1 MPKNKMRT
9 DPPTA
14 PSTDSTLRQ
23 SSVQASSPQ
32 AGSRLRQGFGGQAGQ
47 DLRRQAEEIA
57 QGDAAQAPE
66 NLEALS
72 PEATRRTLHELRVHQ
87 IELEMQN
94 EELRRSQEELEA
106 SRARYFDLYNL
117 TPVGY
122 VTLSEEGL
130 ILEANLTAATLF
142 GVARSALVK
151 RPLTRFVSLE
161 DQDIYY
167 AHSRRLFETPSTD
180 STLRQSSL
188 RLRSGQAVQ
197 ASSPQAGS
205 RLRQGF
211 GGQAGQAPSTS
222 SGQAGAP
229 QVYELRMTRKDADPF
244 WAHVEMTGAQDSG
257 GAPVC
262 RVVVTDITKRKIAE
276 LAGKRAEAALRQAHD
291 DLEQR
296 VAVRTEEL
304 RQANDELRTK
314 ITERKKAEEALR
326 RNDRMLKDA
335 TKAAHLGCYEIDART
350 GKDIWSEETFRLFGL
365 DPTTDP
371 PSGETYSRLIHQ
383 DDVARLS
390 QYFDEC
396 IRDLKPF
403 DMVYRI
409 IHSSGEIRYVH
420 STGYVETRPDSSVV
434 KMSGTVQDI
443 TERKLAEEKLVAS
456 LEEKEI
462 LLREVHHRVK
472 NNLAAIIA
480 LLDMQ
485 RKALGNPAAS
495 TALANIANRIASMA
509 LVHERLYQSENLSQI
524 DFQEYLSALVS
535 HLRTSLN
542 APRDLRCAVNAKGI
556 GMGLDGAVP
565 VGMIV
570 NELVVNA
577 MKYAFPDNKPRPGAR
592 QCELTI
598 ALERKA
604 STITLI
610 VADNGVGLP
619 ESIDWDTTSTLGLRL
634 VKMLGEHQLGGTVDL
649 DRSDGTRFT
658 LQFKATY
665 AG

>member
-151 RPLTRFVSLE
+151 QPFTRFISLE
-161 DQDIYY
+161 DRDIHYG
-167 AHSRRLFETPSTD
+167 HRKQLFETPST
-180 STLRQSSL
+180 S
-188 RLRSGQAVQ
+188 
-197 ASSPQAGS
+197 S

-211 GGQAGQAPSTS
+211 GGQA
-222 SGQAGAP
+222 GQAGAP

-350 GKDIWSEETFRLFGL
+350 GKAIWSEETFRLFGL

-542 APRDLRCAVNAKGI
+542 APRDLRCSVNAKGI

-619 ESIDWDTTSTLGLRL
+619 ESIDWDSTSTLGLRL

-658 LQFKATY
+658 LQFKA
-665 AG
+665 A

>member
-1 MPKNKMRT
+1 
-9 DPPTA
+9 
-14 PSTDSTLRQ
+14 
-23 SSVQASSPQ
+23 
-32 AGSRLRQGFGGQAGQ
+32 
-47 DLRRQAEEIA
+47 
-57 QGDAAQAPE
+57 
-66 NLEALS
+66 
-72 PEATRRTLHELRVHQ
+72 
-87 IELEMQN
+87 
-94 EELRRSQEELEA
+94 
-106 SRARYFDLYNL
+106 
-117 TPVGY
+117 
-122 VTLSEEGL
+122 
-130 ILEANLTAATLF
+130 
-142 GVARSALVK
+142 
-151 RPLTRFVSLE
+151 
-161 DQDIYY
+161 
-167 AHSRRLFETPSTD
+167 
-180 STLRQSSL
+180 
-188 RLRSGQAVQ
+188 
-197 ASSPQAGS
+197 
-205 RLRQGF
+205 
-211 GGQAGQAPSTS
+211 
-222 SGQAGAP
+222 
-229 QVYELRMTRKDADPF
+229 
-244 WAHVEMTGAQDSG
+244 MTGAQDSG

-262 RVVVTDITKRKIAE
+262 RVVVSDISGRKLAE
-276 LAGKRAEAALRQAHD
+276 LADKRAEAALRQAYD
-291 DLEQR
+291 ELEQR
-296 VAVRTEEL
+296 VAERTEEL

-314 ITERKKAEEALR
+314 
-326 RNDRMLKDA
+326 
-335 TKAAHLGCYEIDART
+335 
-350 GKDIWSEETFRLFGL
+350 
-365 DPTTDP
+365 
-371 PSGETYSRLIHQ
+371 
-383 DDVARLS
+383 
-390 QYFDEC
+390 
-396 IRDLKPF
+396 
-403 DMVYRI
+403 
-409 IHSSGEIRYVH
+409 
-420 STGYVETRPDSSVV
+420 
-434 KMSGTVQDI
+434 I

-542 APRDLRCAVNAKGI
+542 APRDLRCSVNAKGI

-658 LQFKATY
+658 LQFKAT
-665 AG
+665 